1 MVYYDTSII
10 QTMEALFSVQF
21 KNITHD
27 TGTHAETTRVSFLF
41 TRITSLTFIQCMEGR
56 RLYKNMNI
64 IE

>member
-1 MVYYDTSII
+1 MVYYDTSSI

-27 TGTHAETTRVSFLF
+27 TGNHAETTRVSFLF
-41 TRITSLTFIQCMEGR
+41 TRITSLTFIQRMEGR